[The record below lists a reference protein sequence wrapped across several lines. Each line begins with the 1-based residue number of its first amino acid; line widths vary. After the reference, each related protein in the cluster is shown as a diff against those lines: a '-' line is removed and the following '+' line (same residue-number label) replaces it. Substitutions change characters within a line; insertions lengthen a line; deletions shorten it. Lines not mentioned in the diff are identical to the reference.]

1 MKAEKA
7 GLSPEELAKL
17 GEAIY
22 ERIKEE
28 VEEEHKGEVILIEVE
43 SGDYF
48 IAPTLVE
55 AYEKAS
61 KAHPGKLF
69 YGKRIGRKAYVRIL

>member
-1 MKAEKA
+1 MCGKKMD
-7 GLSPEELAKL
+7 PEEFVRA

-22 ERIKEE
+22 KRIKDELE
-28 VEEEHKGEVILIEVE
+28 KEHMGEVVLIEVE

-48 IAPTLVE
+48 VAPTLAE

-61 KAHPGKLF
+61 RKYPGRLF
-69 YGKRIGRKAYVRIL
+69 YVRHVGRRLFMRLLS

>member
-1 MKAEKA
+1 MKLRKIER
-7 GLSPEELAKL
+7 SPEELAEL
-17 GEAIY
+17 GEEIY
-22 ERIKEE
+22 ERIREE
-28 VEEEHKGEVILIEVE
+28 VEKEHKGEVILIEVE

-48 IAPTLVE
+48 IAPTLAE

-69 YGKRIGRKAYVRIL
+69 YGKRIGRKAYAKL

>member
-1 MKAEKA
+1 MRPVE
-7 GLSPEELAKL
+7 LRRSPEEIARL

-22 ERIKEE
+22 ERIREQ
-28 VEEEHKGEVILIEVE
+28 VEEKHRGEVVLIEVE

-48 IAPTLVE
+48 IAPTLAE

-61 KAHPGKLF
+61 RAHPGKLF
-69 YGKRIGRKAYVRIL
+69 YARRIGRKAYVML